1 MENQNTNTEVK
12 DTVSKAIG
20 ISEERNLQLVDII
33 IAAIEQLGKTEE
45 VNHSNAIIA
54 CEKALPAD
62 ITRTEMLYAR
72 HMIQYKAE
80 QFARLQQLEKMRDNF
95 EAMLKMMIERLKE
108 LDKDENDEDEE
119 ESVDPSA
126 N

>member
-1 MENQNTNTEVK
+1 MENQNTNTEEK
-12 DTVSKAIG
+12 QTVSNAIG
-20 ISEERNLQLVDII
+20 ISEERNVQLVDIV

-45 VNHSNAIIA
+45 VNRSNAIVA
-54 CEKALPAD
+54 CEKALPED
-62 ITRTEMLYAR
+62 VTRTEMLYLG

-80 QFARLQQLEKMRDNF
+80 QFAHLQQLEKMRNNP
-95 EAMLKMMIERLKE
+95 EEMLKMMIERLSE
-108 LDKDENDEDEE
+108 LSDNDEDEE

>member
-20 ISEERNLQLVDII
+20 MSEERNLQLVDII

-45 VNHSNAIIA
+45 VNRSNAIIA
-54 CEKALPAD
+54 CEKVLPAD
-62 ITRTEMLYAR
+62 MTRIEMLYLG

-80 QFARLQQLEKMRDNF
+80 QFARLQQLEKMRDNP
-95 EAMLKMMIERLKE
+95 EEMLKMMIERLKE
-108 LDKDENDEDEE
+108 LGKDKNDEDEE